1 MEDDKKKVNRRD
13 FISAGAGALA
23 GAGFF
28 GVLQNGQEGK
38 QDDSG
43 RGPASSPRGPDPRNI
58 ANNFKQLKKHY
69 PVVIIGSGYGGSVLA
84 ARLTAQG
91 KQVCIL
97 ERGQE
102 WHPGMF
108 PKDGGDLTKVAF
120 NKMNPKGLVDSN
132 IHKKSNV
139 DIICASGLGGTSL
152 LNAAIASRPE
162 ALVWQQKEWPK
173 HIREDFA
180 NGKITTYMNKA
191 QKVLASTYH
200 PDAMKVRKT
209 QLHKQMGEEL
219 GVPVKELL
227 LNVNHTFDK
236 QKNDY
241 GVEQNACTMC
251 GDCCSGCNVGAKNVL
266 TVNYL
271 PLARSQGA
279 EIYTMMDVSYVEK
292 TKDGKYVI
300 HYINKQDKD
309 IEGVITADVLIMAA
323 GSMGSTQIMMRS
335 RLKGLRLSD
344 ALGSRFSANGD
355 IMGFSYNG
363 LTQTD
368 ILGYGGNTRARSG
381 STSGQAIMVYA
392 DYRKDN
398 YDPKTVD
405 LMERYL
411 LLDGTVPSA
420 LGPMVAKAFAAWAL
434 ANPKK
439 FSEEQ
444 MKKVRRDLFDTA
456 EPDVNGAINNSLIFF
471 ACGHDSSNGRY
482 RLDDFDDRVH
492 VVWPN
497 VINEKGFQ
505 TINREMAKYAK
516 AHGGVYVPN
525 PRMTVFGHR
534 MMATHPLGGCPM
546 GDDAQTG
553 VVDHL
558 GRVFTED
565 GGIHK
570 GFFVVD
576 ASILPRSLGATPLL
590 TVSSLAERIADHINA
605 DQTLGI

>member
-1 MEDDKKKVNRRD
+1 MEDNKKKVNRRD

-23 GAGFF
+23 GAGFY

-38 QDDSG
+38 QVDPS
-43 RGPASSPRGPDPRNI
+43 REPASNPRGPDPRNI

-84 ARLTAQG
+84 ARLSAQG
-91 KQVCIL
+91 KQVCVL
-97 ERGQE
+97 ERGRE

-162 ALVWQQKEWPK
+162 ALVWQQKDWPK
-173 HIREDFA
+173 EIREDFA
-180 NGKITTYMNKA
+180 NGKITSYMNKA
-191 QKVLASTYH
+191 QKVLASTHH

-241 GVEQNACTMC
+241 GVVQNACTMC

-271 PLARSQGA
+271 PLAKSQGA

-292 TKDGKYVI
+292 TKEGKYVI
-300 HYINKQDKD
+300 HYINKEDKE

-323 GSMGSTQIMMRS
+323 GSMGTTQIMMRS
-335 RLKGLRLSD
+335 RFKGLRLSE

-368 ILGYGGNTRARSG
+368 ILGHGLNKRSG

-392 DYRKDN
+392 DYRSEK
-398 YDPKTVD
+398 YDPKNVD

-420 LGPMVAKAFAAWAL
+420 LGPMVSKAFAAWAL
-434 ANPKK
+434 ANSSK
-439 FSEEQ
+439 FSDEQ

-456 EPDVNGAINNSLIFF
+456 EPDTDGAINNSLIFF

-516 AHGGVYVPN
+516 AHGGIYVPN

-553 VVDHL
+553 VVDHY

-565 GGIHK
+565 GKIHK

-576 ASILPRSLGATPLL
+576 AAILPRSLGATPLL
-590 TVSSLAERIADHINA
+590 TVSALAERIADHINS
-605 DQTLGI
+605 DHTLRI